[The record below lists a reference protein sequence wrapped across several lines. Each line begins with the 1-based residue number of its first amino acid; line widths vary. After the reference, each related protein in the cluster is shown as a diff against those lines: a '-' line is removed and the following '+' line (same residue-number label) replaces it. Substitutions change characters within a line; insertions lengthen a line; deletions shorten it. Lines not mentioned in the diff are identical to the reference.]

1 MVELLVFGVMAFLA
15 IGSAV
20 AMLLSRNTVHAALF
34 LVLNFVTVSLIYLI
48 LGAPFIALAQVSVY
62 AGAIMILFLFVIMLL
77 GSEKLPAA
85 EPLRAHRPLA
95 LLVGLIFL
103 AELALAVT
111 YRAGIIAAPP
121 APTDA
126 LTSPAA
132 LGMALFHG
140 YALPFEIT
148 SIILLAAL
156 VGAVLLTKKEPKV

>member
-1 MVELLVFGVMAFLA
+1 MVELLVFGVIALVA
-15 IGSAV
+15 IGSGL

-34 LVLNFVTVSLIYLI
+34 LVLNFATVSLLYLI
-48 LGAPFIALAQVSVY
+48 LGAPFIALAQISVY

-77 GSEKLPAA
+77 GTEKLPAA

-103 AELALAVT
+103 GELVMAVT
-111 YRAGIIAAPP
+111 YRAGVIATPP

-126 LTSPAA
+126 FTNPAS
-132 LGMALFHG
+132 LGLALFHS